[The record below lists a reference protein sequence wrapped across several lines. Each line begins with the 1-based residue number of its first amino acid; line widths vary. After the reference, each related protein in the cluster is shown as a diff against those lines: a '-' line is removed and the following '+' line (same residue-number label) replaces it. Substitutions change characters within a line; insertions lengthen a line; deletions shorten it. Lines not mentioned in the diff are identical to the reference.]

1 MPTKIRIS
9 KDMILNAAFEI
20 VRQEGTEKLSN
31 RELANK
37 LKCSIRPIYYQ
48 FENVEQMKKELYIK
62 IEQYFYKFILDNMIE
77 CIPQYKQVGIN
88 YIKFA
93 KKEKKLFQTLFM
105 CDTGLTP
112 DTFVTKAGHDYEE
125 IEKLIRIS
133 TNLNDDDI
141 KYLVG
146 STSIN
151 IKGNIINKHYNECY
165 LIKKDIDVSKIKLQK
180 EEVSE
185 VKYFSKEDIL
195 NRISNN
201 FEGLTEKTGPWNFLK
216 RILESKL
223 Y

>member
-77 CIPQYKQVGIN
+77 GIPQYKQVGIN

-125 IEKLIRIS
+125 IEKLIRTS

-141 KYLVG
+141 MKFHTKMWIFCHGIATLVAND
-146 STSIN
+146 T
-151 IKGNIINKHYNECY
+151 
-165 LIKKDIDVSKIKLQK
+165 IKLTDSQIQELLSDEFQALMLLEENPNNKWVLPKK
-180 EEVSE
+180 EEN
-185 VKYFSKEDIL
+185 K
-195 NRISNN
+195 
-201 FEGLTEKTGPWNFLK
+201 
-216 RILESKL
+216 
-223 Y
+223 

>member
-1 MPTKIRIS
+1 MPTKIRIF

-77 CIPQYKQVGIN
+77 GIPQYKQVGIN

-141 KYLVG
+141 MKFHTKMWIFCHGIATLVAND
-146 STSIN
+146 T
-151 IKGNIINKHYNECY
+151 
-165 LIKKDIDVSKIKLQK
+165 IKLTDSQIQELLSDEFQALMLLEKNPNNKGVLPKK
-180 EEVSE
+180 EEN
-185 VKYFSKEDIL
+185 K
-195 NRISNN
+195 
-201 FEGLTEKTGPWNFLK
+201 
-216 RILESKL
+216 
-223 Y
+223 